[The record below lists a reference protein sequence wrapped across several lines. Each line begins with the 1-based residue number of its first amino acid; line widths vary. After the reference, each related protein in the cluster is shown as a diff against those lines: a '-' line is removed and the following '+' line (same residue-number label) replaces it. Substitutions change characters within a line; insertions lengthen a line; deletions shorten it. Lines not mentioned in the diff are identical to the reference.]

1 MARSICFIYSISFVM
16 WQKVHPIGFR
26 TGVIKSW
33 QSEWFAKSKQDNKA
47 LFIEDVNVRNYVDT
61 YYARKWVA
69 KIVIRKTMQEGEI
82 ILFSSKPAVILGKDG
97 ITLKTLEDQ
106 LKAKFNKV
114 FKVSVKEVRV
124 PELSAKIMA
133 EFVASQIEG
142 RTPYRRVAKQL
153 LDTVMQK
160 WALGIKIQVGGRLN
174 GADISRAE
182 KFIKGR
188 IPLQTLRADIDY
200 RYTTAMT
207 KYGILGIKVWICKG
221 EMFN

>member
-1 MARSICFIYSISFVM
+1 M

-26 TGVIKSW
+26 TGVIKSR
-33 QSEWFAKSKQDNKA
+33 QSEWFAKSKKDNRV
-47 LFIEDVNVRNYVDT
+47 LFIEDVKVRDYVDT
-61 YYARKWVA
+61 YYARKGIA

-97 ITLKTLEDQ
+97 TTLKTLEQQ
-106 LKAKFNKV
+106 LKTKYGKI
-114 FKVSVKEVRV
+114 FKISVKEVRT

-133 EFVASQIEG
+133 EYVASQIEG

-153 LDTVMQK
+153 LDTVMEK
-160 WALGIKIQVGGRLN
+160 WALWVKIQVAGRLN
-174 GADISRAE
+174 GADISRSE
-182 KFIKGR
+182 KFSKGR

>member
-1 MARSICFIYSISFVM
+1 M

-26 TGVIKSW
+26 TGVIKSR
-33 QSEWFAKSKQDNKA
+33 QSEWFAKSKQDNRV
-47 LFIEDVNVRNYVDT
+47 LFIEDVKVRDYVDA
-61 YYARKWVA
+61 YYARKGIA

-82 ILFSSKPAVILGKDG
+82 ILFSSKPAVILGKDAV
-97 ITLKTLEDQ
+97 TLKTLEQQ
-106 LKAKFNKV
+106 LKSKYGKI
-114 FKVSVKEVRV
+114 FKISVKEVRT

-153 LDTVMQK
+153 LETVMEK
-160 WALGIKIQVGGRLN
+160 WALWVKIQVAGRLN

-200 RYTTAMT
+200 WYTTAMT

>member
-1 MARSICFIYSISFVM
+1 M
-16 WQKVHPIGFR
+16 WQKVHPTGFR
-26 TGVIKSW
+26 TGVTKSW

-47 LFIEDVNVRNYVDT
+47 LFIEDIKVRTHVDA

-200 RYTTAMT
+200 WYTTAMT

-221 EMFN
+221 EVFN